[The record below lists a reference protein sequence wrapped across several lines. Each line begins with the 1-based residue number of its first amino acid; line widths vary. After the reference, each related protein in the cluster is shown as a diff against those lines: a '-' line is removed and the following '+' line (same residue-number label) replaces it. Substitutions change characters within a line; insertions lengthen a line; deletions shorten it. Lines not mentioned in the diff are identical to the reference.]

1 MVLAYLGDNNEAL
14 ALPHLAVIGWIQH
27 HDAIDGTNA
36 DADGIW
42 KCCLL
47 RGKNGVYSNVYKCV
61 THAMMCAGCAL
72 LDAEYI
78 LEEVIHSSWPVWVR
92 CNYI

>member
-1 MVLAYLGDNNEAL
+1 MVCN
-14 ALPHLAVIGWIQH
+14 
-27 HDAIDGTNA
+27 
-36 DADGIW
+36 
-42 KCCLL
+42 
-47 RGKNGVYSNVYKCV
+47 SNVYKCV